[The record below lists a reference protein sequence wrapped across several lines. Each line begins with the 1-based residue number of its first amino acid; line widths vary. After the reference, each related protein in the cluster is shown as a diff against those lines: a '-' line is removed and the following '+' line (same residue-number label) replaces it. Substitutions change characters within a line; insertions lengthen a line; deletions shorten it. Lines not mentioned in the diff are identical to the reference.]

1 MEDDVLCD
9 DSLYVPNPST
19 IRVKIY
25 LPNIHPLW
33 IVLKRNA
40 TVQEAIELTIRKSN
54 ALAKR
59 FQRQYGQR
67 KEEFERKHATEK
79 VQEVNTPSSPPPED
93 LSLLPENPTPSD
105 SPSDSHSNSTTS
117 GNSENRHD
125 SLDGLSEFLETS
137 ALEERSARTRA
148 GRLGM
153 ESKTTGSIRVDDIV
167 GWKALTLLTDC
178 MAYELRMELGDGE
191 CDMDFPGKWCSM
203 MMNDDELI

>member
-59 FQRQYGQR
+59 FQRQYDQR

-79 VQEVNTPSSPPPED
+79 IQEVNTPSSPPPED
-93 LSLLPENPTPSD
+93 LSLLPNNSTPSD
-105 SPSDSHSNSTTS
+105 SDFNSDFNSNSTTS

-125 SLDGLSEFLETS
+125 SLDGLNEFLETS
-137 ALEERSARTRA
+137 ALEERSVRTRA

-153 ESKTTGSIRVDDIV
+153 ESETIGSIRVDDIV

-178 MAYELRMELGDGE
+178 MAYELRMELENGE
-191 CDMDFPGKWCSM
+191 CDMDFPGK
-203 MMNDDELI
+203 